1 MADLALRDGQTFV
14 LIGDSIT
21 DCGRR
26 YEAAPYGNGYVSLL
40 IEMIAAQWPERSIR
54 YLNKGIGG
62 NRVTDLRDRWR
73 DDVMRHRP
81 DWLSIM
87 IGINDLHS
95 HLGGGPGAVDPG
107 LFRETYDSILQEV
120 TTNLSPQIVL
130 LDPFYISTDTS
141 GSSSRSQVLALMPEY
156 IATVHDMAGKY
167 GTRLVETHEVFQQQL
182 AYREPD
188 VFCPEPVHPYRSGHL
203 VIAHA
208 LLQALVM

>member
-1 MADLALRDGQTFV
+1 M
-14 LIGDSIT
+14 IT
-21 DCGRR
+21 
-26 YEAAPYGNGYVSLL
+26 
-40 IEMIAAQWPERSIR
+40 AQWPERRIQ

-95 HLGGGPGAVDPG
+95 HLGGGPGGVDPA
-107 LFRETYDSILQEV
+107 LFRETYDSILREV
-120 TTNLSPQIVL
+120 TTDLSPQVVL
-130 LDPFYISTDTS
+130 LEPFYISTDTS
-141 GSSSRSQVLALMPEY
+141 GSSFRSQVLAVIPAY

-167 GTRLVETHEVFQQQL
+167 DTRLVKTHEVFQQQL
-182 AYREPD
+182 ASREPD

-203 VIAHA
+203 IIAHA
-208 LLQALVM
+208 LLQALMVA